1 MAPDSSDIKSEDV
14 CLALALA
21 LALALVLCGANAET
35 SFDEPNSRA
44 VNALNLQFRIDEA
57 ILIS

>member
-1 MAPDSSDIKSEDV
+1 V
-14 CLALALA
+14 CLALAFALA
-21 LALALVLCGANAET
+21 LELALALVLCGANAET